1 MNGKSFI
8 LSAIM
13 VMLLIPTA
21 CTNNTDW
28 ESSNAKITMLTLTSQ
43 IAATRCSNTSLQGTQ
58 LVQGVK
64 IGALAYANNT
74 CVIDNHPL
82 TADGTGNFTG
92 NTISFSS
99 GISSANITA
108 YAPYNNKWI
117 SGSTSYDFSISTDQS
132 TEEGYLNSDLLWG
145 ESQNVALGEDAKANI
160 TFSHKLAKLQ
170 VSITRSDYSTLS
182 LINAKVSILGAKTQ
196 TTFTPSTGI
205 LGEASNNTTEILIA
219 KLTDNGTGN
228 MAAIIIPQTITAKK
242 NFLKI
247 ELASG
252 RIFYVKLNK
261 ETAFES
267 GKSYKIS
274 VQLEANSQEDITVNI
289 KEENEIN
296 GLLG

>member
-1 MNGKSFI
+1 M
-8 LSAIM
+8 
-13 VMLLIPTA
+13 
-21 CTNNTDW
+21 
-28 ESSNAKITMLTLTSQ
+28 
-43 IAATRCSNTSLQGTQ
+43 
-58 LVQGVK
+58 
-64 IGALAYANNT
+64 
-74 CVIDNHPL
+74 
-82 TADGTGNFTG
+82 
-92 NTISFSS
+92 
-99 GISSANITA
+99 
-108 YAPYNNKWI
+108 
-117 SGSTSYDFSISTDQS
+117 
-132 TEEGYLNSDLLWG
+132 LWG
-145 ESQNVALGEDAKANI
+145 GSQNVALGEDANANI

-219 KLTDNGTGN
+219 KLTDNRTGN

-252 RIFYVKLNK
+252 SVFYVKLNK
-261 ETAFES
+261 EATFES

>member
-1 MNGKSFI
+1 MNSKSFI
-8 LSAIM
+8 LTAIM

-99 GISSANITA
+99 DISSANITA

-117 SGSTSYDFSISTDQS
+117 SGSTSYDFCISTDQS

-145 ESQNVALGEDAKANI
+145 ESQNVALGEDANANI

-252 RIFYVKLNK
+252 SVFYVKLNK
-261 ETAFES
+261 ETTFES